1 MELANRIRKIR
12 ENYGLTQAE
21 VAYRADISPQAYGKI
36 ERLAGKSS
44 FVTLEKIAKAI
55 GVSTSFLVDI
65 NSKIYIEDEYFLNNS
80 ISRIRI

>member
-21 VAYRADISPQAYGKI
+21 VAYRVNISPQAYGKI
-36 ERLAGKSS
+36 ERLAGNSS

-55 GVSTSFLVDI
+55 GVSTTFLIDI
-65 NSKIYIEDEYFLNNS
+65 KSKFYHEEKTTYRLLS
-80 ISRIRI
+80 WE